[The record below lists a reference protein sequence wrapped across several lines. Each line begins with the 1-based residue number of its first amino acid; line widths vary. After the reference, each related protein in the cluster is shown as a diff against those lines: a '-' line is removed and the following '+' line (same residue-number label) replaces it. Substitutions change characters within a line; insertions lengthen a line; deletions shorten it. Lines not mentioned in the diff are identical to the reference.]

1 MKNSFATSFLVVLTA
16 SLLFMNC
23 SSPEKKAE
31 NAATPATAGANAAEN
46 PAASAPASTAVE
58 KKLNVI
64 LKTKLENWGGDN
76 KWYDMDKTDGK
87 NYWVNY
93 SDPFKII
100 LQGNYP
106 GVSIKITSSE
116 GEVIFNK
123 SGIDVTES
131 SEFVASNSKTI
142 GVSDVNFKVEVRDQE
157 KVIYTGDIMSV
168 PGGE

>member
-1 MKNSFATSFLVVLTA
+1 MKKSFATSFLVVLAT
-16 SLLFMNC
+16 SVLFMNC

-31 NAATPATAGANAAEN
+31 NAATPQSNGANTTESA
-46 PAASAPASTAVE
+46 AASTPATTQLE

-76 KWYDMDKTDGK
+76 TWQEMDKPDGK

-106 GVSIKITSSE
+106 GVSIKITSSN
-116 GEVIFNK
+116 GDVIFNK
-123 SGIDVTES
+123 SGIDVTEA
-131 SEFVASNSKTI
+131 SEFVASNSKTK
-142 GVSDVNFKVEVRDQE
+142 GESDVNYKVEVRDQE
-157 KVIYTGDIMSV
+157 KVIYTADIMSV

>member
-1 MKNSFATSFLVVLTA
+1 MKKSFATSFIVVLTA
-16 SLLFMNC
+16 SVLFMNC

-31 NAATPATAGANAAEN
+31 TVVPPPTDVNSIESPAKAQ
-46 PAASAPASTAVE
+46 VE

-93 SDPFKII
+93 SDPFKVI

-106 GVSIKITSSE
+106 GVSIKITSSN
-116 GEVIFNK
+116 GDVIFTK
-123 SGIDVTES
+123 SGIDVTEA
-131 SEFVASNSKTI
+131 SEFVASNSKTK
-142 GVSDVNFKVEVRDQE
+142 GESDVNYKVEVRDQE
-157 KVIYTGDIMSV
+157 KVIYTADIMSV

>member
-1 MKNSFATSFLVVLTA
+1 MKKSFATSFIVVLTA
-16 SLLFMNC
+16 SVLFMNC

-31 NAATPATAGANAAEN
+31 TVVPPPTDVNSIES
-46 PAASAPASTAVE
+46 PAAAQVE

-93 SDPFKII
+93 SDPFKVI

-106 GVSIKITSSE
+106 GVSIKITSSN
-116 GEVIFNK
+116 GDVIFTK
-123 SGIDVTES
+123 SGIDVTEA
-131 SEFVASNSKTI
+131 SEFVASNSKTK
-142 GVSDVNFKVEVRDQE
+142 GESDVNYKVEVRDQE
-157 KVIYTGDIMSV
+157 KVIYTADIMSV

>member
-1 MKNSFATSFLVVLTA
+1 MKKSFATSFIVVLTA
-16 SLLFMNC
+16 SVLFMNC

-31 NAATPATAGANAAEN
+31 TVVPPPTDVNSIESPATAQ
-46 PAASAPASTAVE
+46 VE

-93 SDPFKII
+93 SDPFKVI

-106 GVSIKITSSE
+106 GVSIKITSSN
-116 GEVIFNK
+116 GDVIFTK
-123 SGIDVTES
+123 SGIDVTEA
-131 SEFVASNSKTI
+131 SEFVASNSKTK
-142 GVSDVNFKVEVRDQE
+142 GESDVNYKVEVRDQE
-157 KVIYTGDIMSV
+157 KVIYTADIMSV

>member
-1 MKNSFATSFLVVLTA
+1 MKKSFATSFLVVLTA
-16 SLLFMNC
+16 SVLFMNC

-31 NAATPATAGANAAEN
+31 TVVPPPTDVNSIESPAT
-46 PAASAPASTAVE
+46 TQVE

-106 GVSIKITSSE
+106 GVSIKITSSN
-116 GEVIFNK
+116 GDVIFNK
-123 SGIDVTES
+123 SGIDITET
-131 SEFVASNSKTI
+131 SEFVASNSKTK
-142 GVSDVNFKVEVRDQE
+142 GESDVNYKVEVRDQE
-157 KVIYTGDIMSV
+157 KVIYTADIMSV

>member
-1 MKNSFATSFLVVLTA
+1 MKKSFATSFIVVLTA
-16 SLLFMNC
+16 SVLFMNC

-31 NAATPATAGANAAEN
+31 TVVPPPTDVNSIES
-46 PAASAPASTAVE
+46 PAAAQVE

-93 SDPFKII
+93 SDPFKVI

-106 GVSIKITSSE
+106 GVSIKITSSN
-116 GEVIFNK
+116 GDVIFTK
-123 SGIDVTES
+123 SGIDVTEA
-131 SEFVASNSKTI
+131 SEFVASNSKTK
-142 GVSDVNFKVEVRDQE
+142 GESDVNYKVEVRDQ
-157 KVIYTGDIMSV
+157 VVHVTSL
-168 PGGE
+168 

>member
-1 MKNSFATSFLVVLTA
+1 MKKSFATSFLVVITA
-16 SLLFMNC
+16 SVLFMNC
-23 SSPEKKAE
+23 STPEKKQE
-31 NAATPATAGANAAEN
+31 SVATPSTNGANTAEN
-46 PAASAPASTAVE
+46 PTAPVTTPIE

-76 KWYDMDKTDGK
+76 KWYDMDKPDGK

-106 GVSIKITSSE
+106 AVSIKITSSN
-116 GEVIFNK
+116 GDVIFNK
-123 SGIDVTES
+123 SGIDVTEA
-131 SEFVASNSKTI
+131 SEFVASNSKTK
-142 GVSDVNFKVEVRDQE
+142 GESDVNYKVEVRDQE
-157 KVIYTGDIMSV
+157 KVIYTADIMSV

>member
-1 MKNSFATSFLVVLTA
+1 MKKSFASSFLVVLTA
-16 SLLFMNC
+16 SVLFMNC

-31 NAATPATAGANAAEN
+31 TVVPPPTDVNSIESPAT
-46 PAASAPASTAVE
+46 TQVE

-93 SDPFKII
+93 SDPFKVI

-106 GVSIKITSSE
+106 GVSIKITSSN
-116 GEVIFNK
+116 GDIIFTK
-123 SGIDVTES
+123 SGIDVTEA
-131 SEFVASNSKTI
+131 SEFVASNSKTK
-142 GVSDVNFKVEVRDQE
+142 GESDVNYKVEVRDQE
-157 KVIYTGDIMSV
+157 KVIYTADIMSV